1 MGLPVQAHFQA
12 APDSPN
18 GDSGSRTPPQL
29 GQWKGLHLNPQFL
42 QLATVGLMGTSQE
55 SESECGHQAS
65 VRFCLPELAGLPH
78 AHHTLALRGARSH
91 RAMAP
96 GPHTQGYAWL
106 PTASRCLLESK
117 LINKGPSLT
126 VSKYCRN
133 EGTSLPTRTHVRAHR
148 P

>member
-106 PTASRCLLESK
+106 PTAS
-117 LINKGPSLT
+117 
-126 VSKYCRN
+126 
-133 EGTSLPTRTHVRAHR
+133 
-148 P
+148 